1 MAYAINSTISMGQDP
16 YGYDAS
22 SLNRTRN
29 YVNSYNFT
37 RSVNDPIIVSV
48 RWNTTLKENE
58 EPSAANS
65 TYSGNVTYGDV
76 VNVLFDVYQ
85 ISDWENG
92 SNWPNDWTLVGTIR
106 KSRDIRN
113 ISQYDRILGGDGVQT
128 ATGHTFTVDISEMC
142 KDLLSYSLVMHG
154 KGTWTNVWFGGQN
167 GGAQPQANLMENWIG
182 DKYLVTKNGT
192 CRRIRVR
199 VRCEII
205 DGNGIIREAT
215 TAASSKSMNKDI
227 QLLNTALDYDNAIV
241 PSRGIRASSFVHL
254 GWGTSNRYYRSFQTL
269 CRNGYWGGTQPKIE
283 LACRKEVRMDEAA
296 EFLQWNQ
303 GTCNNYSFYAY
314 NTNPEGSA
322 YNANN
327 TSDLVSDLW
336 INVVAYDRDG
346 TLLRSGRLFDW
357 TQNLEPKTTIN
368 GVTGVYPRSHYRMCV
383 QNVSPVYINANIIH
397 NDSAVQ
403 DIWENGGQTYTRK
416 LIDDDGQSGHDALFL
431 NDDVYYYGVYVHS
444 KTTTQ
449 GNGTGATKQFSE
461 SRWYKIDRESS
472 LTNASYNTSPR
483 YYGIYYTELRGDQ
496 AARITAGE
504 AIRCK
509 GFRWNS
515 PRQDKFFRI
524 HWLNKAGGIDS
535 YTFKGYKTESYNAQ
549 RDFIQRKEPNR
560 HGGLIGRTS
569 GANPYPQANQTTVG
583 NYQSDYVL
591 DNNIYGGTEVLSIS
605 GTRSGTVTSRPLNID
620 KAEWLREILTSPN
633 VWTENLT
640 QDSNGGSS
648 AYFSFLNFRT
658 LGAAAPD
665 NPTDDGSRQS
675 GLFGNNMEY
684 VPIVITNS
692 EITTFDEQQ
701 GLVTITLEYTHSHA
715 IKTQT
720 N

>member
-1 MAYAINSTISMGQDP
+1 MAYAINDTISMGQDP
-16 YGYDAS
+16 YGYDSS

-48 RWNTTLKENE
+48 RWNTSLKENE

-65 TYSGNVTYGDV
+65 TYSSGTTYGDV

-92 SNWPNDWTLVGTIR
+92 ANWPNDWTLVGTIR

-113 ISQYDRILGGDGVQT
+113 ISQYDRVLGGDGVQT

-142 KDLLSYSLVMHG
+142 KDLLSYSLVPHG

-192 CRRIRVR
+192 CRRIRVKA
-199 VRCEII
+199 RCEII

-215 TAASSKSMNKDI
+215 TLASSKSMNSNI
-227 QLLNTALDYDNAIV
+227 QLLNTALDYDNSIV
-241 PSRGIRASSFVHL
+241 PSRGIRASTFVHL
-254 GWGTSNRYYRSFQTL
+254 GWGTSNRYIRSFQTL

-303 GTCNNYSFYAY
+303 GTCNNYAIYFSPTAAGESPY
-314 NTNPEGSA
+314 NT
-322 YNANN
+322 NN
-327 TSDLVSDLW
+327 TSDLVTNLF
-336 INVVAYDRDG
+336 ITVVAYDSNG
-346 TLLRSGRLFDW
+346 GLLRSGRLFDW

-368 GVTGVYPRSHYRMCV
+368 GVTDVYPRNHYRMCV

-397 NDSAVQ
+397 NDSTVQ

-416 LIDDDGQSGHDALFL
+416 LIDDDGLSGHDALFL
-431 NDDVYYYGVYVHS
+431 NDDVYYYGVYINS
-444 KTTTQ
+444 ITTTQ

-461 SRWYKIDRESS
+461 QRWYKIDRESS
-472 LTNASYNTSPR
+472 LINSSYNTSPR
-483 YYGIYYTELRGDQ
+483 YYGIYYTELRTDQ
-496 AARITAGE
+496 AARIAVNE

-515 PRQDKFFRI
+515 PRQDRFFRI

-560 HGGLIGRTS
+560 HGGLIGRTAS
-569 GANPYPQANQTTVG
+569 ANPYPSANQTTVG
-583 NYQSDYVL
+583 NYQSDYVV

-620 KAEWLREILTSPN
+620 KAQWLREILTSPN

-640 QDSNGGSS
+640 QDSNGSTS
-648 AYFSFLNFRT
+648 PDFNFLNFRT
-658 LGAAAPD
+658 VGH
-665 NPTDDGSRQS
+665 PTTDPNDDGSRQS

>member
-16 YGYDAS
+16 YGYDTS

-48 RWNTTLKENE
+48 RWNTSLKENE

-65 TYSGNVTYGDV
+65 TYSSGTTYGDV

-92 SNWPNDWTLVGTIR
+92 TSWPNDWTLVGTIR

-142 KDLLSYSLVMHG
+142 KDLLSYSLVPHG

-215 TAASSKSMNKDI
+215 TSASSKSMKKNI
-227 QLLNTALDYDNAIV
+227 QLLNTALDYDNSIV

-303 GTCNNYSFYAY
+303 GTCNNYAIYFSPTAAGESPYD
-314 NTNPEGSA
+314 SD
-322 YNANN
+322 N
-327 TSDLVSDLW
+327 TSDLVDNLF
-336 INVVAYDRDG
+336 ITVVAYDSNG
-346 TLLRSGRLFDW
+346 GLLRSGRLFDW

-368 GVTGVYPRSHYRMCV
+368 GVTDVYPRNHYRMCV

-397 NDSAVQ
+397 NDSTVQ

-416 LIDDDGQSGHDALFL
+416 LIDDDGLSGHDALFL
-431 NDDVYYYGVYVHS
+431 NDDVYYYGVYINS
-444 KTTTQ
+444 ITTTQ
-449 GNGTGATKQFSE
+449 GNGTGVTKQFSE
-461 SRWYKIDRESS
+461 QRWYKIDRESS
-472 LTNASYNTSPR
+472 LINSYYNTSPR
-483 YYGIYYTELRGDQ
+483 YYGIYYTELIPDQ
-496 AARITAGE
+496 AARIAVNQ

-515 PRQDKFFRI
+515 PRQDRFFRI

-569 GANPYPQANQTTVG
+569 GANPYPSANQTTVG
-583 NYQSDYVL
+583 NYQNDYVV

-640 QDSNGGSS
+640 QDSNGGS
-648 AYFSFLNFRT
+648 APDFNFLNFRIVGSST
-658 LGAAAPD
+658 SD
-665 NPTDDGSRQS
+665 PTDDGSRQS